1 MDFLGSFMLL
11 GQKIW
16 LQTSFQIQWVCSCR
30 YFHCHNDGNLSLL
43 FPIANRW
50 ASIIAEKQYNK
61 GLFGGHK

>member
-1 MDFLGSFMLL
+1 MMETFLY
-11 GQKIW
+11 I
-16 LQTSFQIQWVCSCR
+16 
-30 YFHCHNDGNLSLL
+30 